1 MALEVFG
8 DKPCP
13 ESDVFSFGMILY
25 ELLLGHPIFRKG
37 MTISQIG
44 KALVNHDWE
53 LDIPEWVTP
62 ETEALIRDCLA
73 VNPKD
78 RPSFIEVFNR
88 LELIRFKLLPD
99 VNSVKIETFVKGI
112 EDCEAKS
119 FGERS
124 LVEFSSGT

>member
-8 DKPCP
+8 DNPCP

-25 ELLLGHPIFRKG
+25 ELFLGHPIFRKG
-37 MTISQIG
+37 MTIPQIG

-62 ETEALIRDCLA
+62 EAEALIRDCLA

-78 RPSFIEVFNR
+78 RPSFIDIFNH

-99 VNSVKIETFVKGI
+99 VNSVKIEEFVAGI
-112 EDCEAKS
+112 KDSEAES
-119 FGERS
+119 SGERS
-124 LVEFSSGT
+124 LVENSSGT